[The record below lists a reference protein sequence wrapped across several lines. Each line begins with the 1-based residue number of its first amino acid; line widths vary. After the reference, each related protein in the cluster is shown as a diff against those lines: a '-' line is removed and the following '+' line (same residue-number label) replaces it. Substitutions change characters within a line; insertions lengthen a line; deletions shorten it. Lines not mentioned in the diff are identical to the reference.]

1 MSAIRQLEIDNL
13 SEFGELDIIEDD
25 KRSVDPGHGLVGDPW
40 LGIVVPGDGQGLVY
54 QPLPHRDCGGHG
66 VWKKGCLL
74 SKLFSLCIKLGG
86 KVSRTRSNFPRLQI
100 NIHERSRKLEFF
112 PRKGVFLVA
121 CGEHGTGSQL
131 IFGGDLKSRDPA
143 RRCEQKRPRVCA
155 LVPSSP

>member
-1 MSAIRQLEIDNL
+1 MSAVRQLEIDNL
-13 SEFGELDIIEDD
+13 SKFGELDIIEDD
-25 KRSVDPGHGLVGDPW
+25 KWSVDPGHGLVSDPW

-66 VWKKGCLL
+66 VWKIRCLL
-74 SKLFSLCIKLGG
+74 SKMFSSCIKLGR
-86 KVSRTRSNFPRLQI
+86 KSITRSSFPRQQI
-100 NIHERSRKLEFF
+100 NIHKRSRKLEYF

-121 CGEHGTGSQL
+121 FGEHGTDGQL